1 MKVPYGKGI
10 FDLSGFTMK
19 NKLLFFRARYGTT
32 PRCFS
37 IKAAMSMGKPILRVA
52 AIACS
57 ALFLGFVAKPALAA
71 STASS
76 KSCGCGR
83 SAIAASQ
90 RIAPGGIDDLIAV
103 DVGGIRQWISVR
115 GNDPSNPLLL
125 FLHGGPGS
133 PMMPESWTF
142 QRPWEDFFTVV
153 QWDQRGGGK
162 TFTAAKRKPDS
173 LMTIDEMQS
182 DAEQLID
189 LLLRKYGKRKLF
201 LLGHS
206 WGSILGVRIAQHHPE
221 WLYAYI
227 GVGQVVNARRNE
239 EVSYKMTL
247 AMAESTKNEAAIRD
261 LKRIAPYPNA
271 DGSFPPEKTMI
282 ERKWDIALGGMM
294 YGQTSD
300 DESQRCELSPQYDAY
315 DCGSRQMGESATA
328 AILWSQLTSVSF
340 DEVSLFKCPVFIFAG
355 SHDMTTPEPLQL
367 DFYNRIEAPEKKYF
381 KIEKAS
387 HYVVNEAPGEMLVD
401 LVLYV
406 RTKYS
411 SENGH

>member
-1 MKVPYGKGI
+1 
-10 FDLSGFTMK
+10 
-19 NKLLFFRARYGTT
+19 
-32 PRCFS
+32 
-37 IKAAMSMGKPILRVA
+37 
-52 AIACS
+52 
-57 ALFLGFVAKPALAA
+57 
-71 STASS
+71 
-76 KSCGCGR
+76 
-83 SAIAASQ
+83 
-90 RIAPGGIDDLIAV
+90 
-103 DVGGIRQWISVR
+103 
-115 GNDPSNPLLL
+115 
-125 FLHGGPGS
+125 
-133 PMMPESWTF
+133 MMPESWTF

-173 LMTIDEMQS
+173 SMTIDEVQS

-227 GVGQVVNARRNE
+227 GVGQVVNTRRNE
-239 EVSYKMTL
+239 EVGYQMTL
-247 AMAESTKNEAAIRD
+247 AAAEAIKNETAIRD

-271 DGSFPPEKTMI
+271 DGSVPPWKTLI
-282 ERKWDIALGGMM
+282 ERKWDVALGGML
-294 YGQTSD
+294 YGQASD

-315 DCGSRQMGESATA
+315 DCGSRQMGESTTP
-328 AILWSQLTSVSF
+328 AILWPQLASVSF

-387 HYVVNEAPGEMLVD
+387 HYVFNEAPGEMLVD